1 MRIHSKLTVAF
12 LTLAVSS
19 ALAFGQAAAPPPPG
33 PPPAGPNG
41 PQSLNGPHSPNGP
54 HSMDGHSHWHHHGAW
69 QRRGG
74 SGMQW
79 GHMHREFMLARMVRN
94 PDFRARVGISADQA
108 NKIRTETFQ
117 FRESQ
122 IRNRADV
129 QVRELELHQLLSAQ
143 NPDRSAIDQKLA
155 QVETARMD
163 QAKAAIDF
171 RLDMRAALT
180 PEQKQKLQQMREDF
194 FRHRNFNHGG
204 NAPQGTA
211 NSPNSGN

>member
-33 PPPAGPNG
+33 PPPGGP
-41 PQSLNGPHSPNGP
+41 SGPHAMS
-54 HSMDGHSHWHHHGAW
+54 HHSHWHHHDAW
-69 QRRGG
+69 RGRGG
-74 SGMQW
+74 AGMHW

-94 PDFRARVGISADQA
+94 PEFRTRIGISAEQA
-108 NKIRTETFQ
+108 SKIRTETFK

-122 IRNRADV
+122 IRDRADV
-129 QVRELELHQLLSAQ
+129 QVKELQLRQLISAQ
-143 NPDRSAIDQKLA
+143 NPDRGAIDQQLQ
-155 QVETARMD
+155 QVETARMT

-194 FRHRNFNHGG
+194 FRHRFDHHGPNG
-204 NAPQGTA
+204 PQGND
-211 NSPNSGN
+211 NSPHSGN